1 MENFIGES
9 PLEKPEEP
17 NSQDLCLTDR
27 LMKRFQVNARI
38 GIPLMVLY
46 LVLGVTAL
54 LNLLIDIGLKFEQDT
69 GPFYLFEG
77 NNLFV
82 WINYLGS
89 ILGLYFLI
97 HAALEGLQGW
107 KRLLKSKTDD
117 DALLE
122 GTERL
127 GKMFK
132 FFTWGICTIVLIIL
146 FRSIWPELS

>member
-17 NSQDLCLTDR
+17 SSQDLCLTDR

-54 LNLLIDIGLKFEQDT
+54 LNLLFEIGLKFEQDT

-89 ILGLYFLI
+89 ILGHYFLI

-132 FFTWGICTIVLIIL
+132 FFTWGICTIVLIII